1 MNPALT
7 VIIALLVFGFLI
19 FIHEFGHYIT
29 ARIFKVTINEFS
41 IGMGPS
47 LVTYESKKTKIKYKL
62 AMFPIGGYVAM
73 AGELEESDDPN
84 SFDKKPAWQRFIIT
98 AAGAFVNIV
107 AGFLAMLLLVGIID
121 IGGTRV
127 GVFRSDEEL
136 AEMGVTDLAP
146 TSEGRLMVDDLI
158 THVGGKRV
166 LIADELSY
174 EIMRQGNEPV
184 TLTVI
189 RGGEEIIL
197 EDVVFPTASD
207 AGQVLGVMDFRVYK
221 IEKGFGNFFSIAVR
235 RSVFVMRTCWESI
248 FDLITGRYT
257 LAAVSGPVGISGAI
271 GNAAKDGFASL
282 LNITILISMN
292 LGFMN
297 LLPIPA
303 LDGGRLLTLL
313 IEMVTRKRLPAKVEG
328 IINAVGLILLLGLS
342 FVIMVKDVIG
352 LVL

>member
-1 MNPALT
+1 MNGALT

-41 IGMGPS
+41 IGMGPA

-73 AGELEESDDPN
+73 AGESEESDDPN

-98 AAGAFVNIV
+98 GAGAFINIV
-107 AGFLAMLLLVGIID
+107 AGFLAMLLLVGIIN
-121 IGGTRV
+121 IGGTKI
-127 GVFRSDEEL
+127 GVFRDAEEL
-136 AEMGVTDLAP
+136 TDMGVTDL
-146 TSEGRLMVDDLI
+146 TVSSEGKLAVGDTV
-158 THVGGKRV
+158 THINGKRV
-166 LIADELSY
+166 LLADELSY

-184 TLTVI
+184 SVTVI
-189 RGGEEIIL
+189 RDGKEITV
-197 EDVVFPTASD
+197 EGVVFPKIED
-207 AGQVLGVMDFRVYK
+207 AGQVFGAMDFRVYK
-221 IEKGFGNFFSIAVR
+221 LDKTFGNFFSIAHR
-235 RSVFVMRTCWESI
+235 RSVLVMRMCWESVI
-248 FDLITGRYT
+248 DLLSGRYT

-271 GNAAKDGFASL
+271 GSAAKEGFASL

-313 IEMVTRKRLPAKVEG
+313 IEMITRKKLPTRVEG
-328 IINAVGLILLLGLS
+328 IINAVGLVLLLALS
-342 FVIMVKDVIG
+342 FVIMVKDVVG
-352 LVL
+352 LII